1 MVTVEPSELSKK
13 ALVELVDQLLK
24 ARVIG
29 TEIIVLFFK
38 HDQRSQLQL
47 FAEKL
52 DKIDKK
58 LKRKRLSLKR
68 HNELI
73 REFNRITTTGA
84 RKLKRLKALEQEE
97 EL

>member
-1 MVTVEPSELSKK
+1 MVTVKSSELSKK

-47 FAEKL
+47 LAEKL
-52 DKIDKK
+52 DEIDKK
-58 LKRKRLSLKR
+58 LKTNKKLSRNAHTKLVKQHNQLGRLG
-68 HNELI
+68 N
-73 REFNRITTTGA
+73 
-84 RKLKRLKALEQEE
+84 RKLKRLQELDGE
-97 EL
+97 DK